1 MKNQKTIHQLVV
13 EHFNITIPQTTPT
26 YIPLSKDFG
35 IRFIYQKQSH
45 DEGEIL
51 TIRTVTGMED
61 AVKTLAVITHSF
73 EKKLPQNKLRLH
85 ITTANTLGI
94 YEKGYPVFKILNPS
108 KDYLS
113 TLKIIRYRI
122 KRAHAHKMSD
132 ASKKN
137 APLQKGAFL
146 YFRKSYSD
154 CLRKTI
160 PNSSNC
166 L

>member
-94 YEKGYPVFKILNPS
+94 YEKGYPVFKEFLESI
-108 KDYLS
+108 KGLS
-113 TLKIIRYRI
+113 EYTEDNTLS
-122 KRAHAHKMSD
+122 H
-132 ASKKN
+132 
-137 APLQKGAFL
+137 QK
-146 YFRKSYSD
+146 
-154 CLRKTI
+154 
-160 PNSSNC
+160 SSC
-166 L
+166 S